1 MGPGGGKSGSWE
13 LYPEARPTCSLVQG
27 PKLAQ
32 LGIQGIQEA
41 AQDREAS
48 MTGNRGL
55 GPGSQE
61 AWFQG
66 LLCL

>member
-1 MGPGGGKSGSWE
+1 MGPGGGKSGSRE
-13 LYPEARPTCSLVQG
+13 LDPEARPTCPLVQG

-32 LGIQGIQEA
+32 LGLQGIQEA
-41 AQDREAS
+41 AQDREVS
-48 MTGNRGL
+48 MTGRR
-55 GPGSQE
+55 GPGSGNQE